1 MHTTNLQADG
11 DYVDEIP
18 GPVVVDQILHKR
30 VIMDEVWI
38 VSESPCTDQL
48 EHRTEAQPE
57 PKKGTDVKGTD
68 VVNMTDNI
76 SGEELDDMNDE
87 NYEPDYAN
95 DDDNDKNMHVQ
106 NDDYNREEFEQFVLW
121 RQNGKP
127 AAVKTSKSKTGKGSS
142 KSKTT
147 SSKSSSKHANGTT
160 TSKSRSEGSG
170 VRSKKERPH
179 FDSALSGSEEEKPAR
194 RR

>member
-87 NYEPDYAN
+87 NYEPVYAN

-142 KSKTT
+142 KSKT

>member
-1 MHTTNLQADG
+1 M
-11 DYVDEIP
+11 
-18 GPVVVDQILHKR
+18 VVDQILQKR
-30 VIMDEVWI
+30 VIMKEAWI

-48 EHRTEAQPE
+48 EHRTEAQPD
-57 PKKGTDVKGTD
+57 PKKGTD

-95 DDDNDKNMHVQ
+95 DDDNDKSKHVQ
-106 NDDYNREEFEQFVLW
+106 NDDNNRKEFEQFLLW

-127 AAVKTSKSKTGKGSS
+127 AAVKTSKTKTGKGSS
-142 KSKTT
+142 KSKT
-147 SSKSSSKHANGTT
+147 SKSRSKHANSNT

-170 VRSKKERPH
+170 GRSKEEKPH